1 MRLRQGLCALGM
13 LGGLL
18 GAGCEKQQE
27 PPTVPMDVPAVPAPT
42 NTVPRAGAAA
52 TPTAQKVVDSAP
64 AQGTGSTGTAQGTG
78 STQGAGSAG
87 TATGTGSTTAT
98 ATTDAGSAVAADSA
112 WTLEPAE
119 KKRGEPPSITMR
131 SVRTGTHAGYD
142 RTVFEFEGP
151 RLPGYQVSYVKT
163 PVQDCGSGDD
173 VPVPG
178 KAALQVRF
186 TLAQLHNEQGQA
198 TVAQRTFKPALPSVL
213 ELARVCAFEGEVTWV
228 LGTTR
233 RAPFRVLE
241 LRDPTRLVL
250 DVQH

>member
-1 MRLRQGLCALGM
+1 
-13 LGGLL
+13 
-18 GAGCEKQQE
+18 QQE

-42 NTVPRAGAAA
+42 NTVPREGSAPTTA
-52 TPTAQKVVDSAP
+52 TPPVERVLDTGS
-64 AQGTGSTGTAQGTG
+64 AQGTGGKA
-78 STQGAGSAG
+78 SAPV
-87 TATGTGSTTAT
+87 
-98 ATTDAGSAVAADSA
+98 DAGSAPADAGSA
-112 WTLEPAE
+112 LAVDATWTLEAVE
-119 KKRGEPPSITMR
+119 KKRSEPPSVTMS
-131 SVRTGTHAGYD
+131 SVRTGTHEGYD
-142 RTVFEFEGP
+142 RTVFEFAGP

-186 TLAQLHNEQGQA
+186 TRAQAHNEQGQA

-213 ELARVCAFEGEVTWV
+213 ELARLCAFEGEVTWV

-233 RAPFRVLE
+233 KAPFRVLE
-241 LRDPTRLVL
+241 LTQPTRLVL

>member
-13 LGGLL
+13 VGGLL
-18 GAGCEKQQE
+18 GAGCEKQE
-27 PPTVPMDVPAVPAPT
+27 PATVPMNVPAVPTPT
-42 NTVPRAGAAA
+42 NTVPREGSAPTTA
-52 TPTAQKVVDSAP
+52 TPPVERVLD
-64 AQGTGSTGTAQGTG
+64 TGSAQAPVG
-78 STQGAGSAG
+78 STQGTDSKANAPVDAGSG
-87 TATGTGSTTAT
+87 PV
-98 ATTDAGSAVAADSA
+98 DAGSALAADA
-112 WTLEPAE
+112 TWTLETVE
-119 KKRGEPPSITMR
+119 KKRSEPPSVTMS
-131 SVRTGTHAGYD
+131 SVRTGTHEGYD
-142 RTVFEFEGP
+142 RTVFEFAGP

-186 TLAQLHNEQGQA
+186 TRAQAHNEQGQA

-213 ELARVCAFEGEVTWV
+213 ELARLCAFEGEVTWV

-241 LRDPTRLVL
+241 LTNPTRLVL